1 MGTILSRAMALFH
14 DDPIFWSGVVLWL
27 FGFAMYVPALGGRG
41 DSVFT
46 KTGTVLGWLGFAI
59 ALFATLALNDR
70 TRLPSLAAPTLDAA
84 YWLRSSTQIWMLW
97 LLGGALVLASWLR
110 WFTARVGWLGL
121 GTVMVGVIASWFAG
135 EATRHTAI
143 ELGTAIVSALLILV
157 VWRGDL
163 LPRTLER
170 GGLLPRAIAR
180 GGLLPRAV
188 KPGDYEAELIALCGS
203 RRRAS
208 RLIDEELQRRP
219 ELSRAGAALAV
230 VTRVRHERNP
240 GPSL

>member
-1 MGTILSRAMALFH
+1 MDTILSRAMALFH

-41 DSVFT
+41 DSVFS
-46 KTGTVLGWLGFAI
+46 KTGTAFGWLGFAI

-70 TRLPSLAAPTLDAA
+70 TRLPSLAAPSLDAA

-97 LLGGALVLASWLR
+97 LLGAALVLASWLR

-143 ELGTAIVSALLILV
+143 ELGTATVSALLILV

-163 LPRTLER
+163 FPRTLE
-170 GGLLPRAIAR
+170 R

-240 GPSL
+240 GRSL

>member
-1 MGTILSRAMALFH
+1 MDTILARAMALFQ
-14 DDPIFWSGVVLWL
+14 DDPTFWSGVLLWL
-27 FGFAMYVPALGGRG
+27 FGFAMYVPALCGRG
-41 DSVFT
+41 DSVFS

-59 ALFATLALNDR
+59 TLFAAFALNDS
-70 TRLPSLAAPTLDAA
+70 TRLPSLATPTLDAA

-97 LLGGALVLASWLR
+97 LLGSALVVASGLR

-121 GTVMVGVIASWFAG
+121 ATAMVGVIASWFAG
-135 EATRHTAI
+135 EAARHTAI
-143 ELGTAIVSALLILV
+143 QFGTAIVSALLILV

-163 LPRTLER
+163 S
-170 GGLLPRAIAR
+170 PRAIE
-180 GGLLPRAV
+180 
-188 KPGDYEAELIALCGS
+188 PGDYEAELIALCGS

-219 ELSRAGAALAV
+219 ALSRAGAALAV

-240 GPSL
+240 APSL